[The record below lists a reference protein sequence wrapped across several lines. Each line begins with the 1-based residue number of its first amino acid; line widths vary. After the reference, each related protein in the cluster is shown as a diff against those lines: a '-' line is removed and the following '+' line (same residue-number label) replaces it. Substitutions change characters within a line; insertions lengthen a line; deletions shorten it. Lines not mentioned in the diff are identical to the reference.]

1 MNSTKVVLIPALLFI
16 ILLSCSRK
24 KTNNTEKAN
33 IKKSA
38 VESHISIPAYLDA
51 ALNGNSDKVKEFI
64 AGGLVVDAT
73 DENGSTAM
81 MLAAFNGHTEVVKYL
96 LREGADVNHHD
107 SNDRTALMY
116 ASSGPANETVKLLL
130 EAGAEVNVTDNIEG
144 FTAIMFAA
152 AEGQTEV
159 FKTLIAAGADIYI
172 KDKDGETARDFASN
186 NCHSA
191 ILKLIDNR

>member
-1 MNSTKVVLIPALLFI
+1 MNSTKVILIPVLLI
-16 ILLSCSRK
+16 MILLSCSRE
-24 KTNNTEKAN
+24 KTNNADKDITKE
-33 IKKSA
+33 SA
-38 VESHISIPAYLDA
+38 VESPGSISDYMDA

-64 AGGLVVDAT
+64 AGGLVVDTT

-81 MLAAFNGHTEVVKYL
+81 MLAAYNGQTEVVKYL
-96 LREGADVNHHD
+96 LGIGADVNHRD
-107 SNDRTALMY
+107 SNNRTALMY

-130 EAGAEVNVTDNIEG
+130 EAGAEVNVTGNIEG
-144 FTAIMFAA
+144 FTALMFAA

-159 FKTLIAAGADIYI
+159 FKTLVSAGADINI

-191 ILKLIDNR
+191 IVRFIDNN

>member
-1 MNSTKVVLIPALLFI
+1 MNSTKVILIPVLLFFI
-16 ILLSCSRK
+16 ILSCSRE
-24 KTNNTEKAN
+24 KTNNTDKAN
-33 IKKSA
+33 TKESV
-38 VESHISIPAYLDA
+38 VESSISIPAYMDA
-51 ALNGNSDKVKEFI
+51 ALNGNSDKVKKFI
-64 AGGLVVDAT
+64 AGGLAVDTT

-81 MLAAFNGHTEVVKYL
+81 MLAAHNGHTEIVKYL
-96 LREGADVNHHD
+96 LGKRANVNHQD
-107 SNDRTALMY
+107 SNNRTALMY

-130 EAGAEVNVTDNIEG
+130 EAGAEINVTGNIEG

-159 FKTLIAAGADIYI
+159 FKTLIDAGADIYI

-191 ILKLIDNR
+191 IVKLIDNN

>member
-1 MNSTKVVLIPALLFI
+1 MNLTKILFIPVLLFFI
-16 ILLSCSRK
+16 ILSCSRE
-24 KTNNTEKAN
+24 KTNNTDKAN
-33 IKKSA
+33 IK
-38 VESHISIPAYLDA
+38 ESVTESPVSIPAHMDA

-64 AGGLVVDAT
+64 AGGLVVDTT

-81 MLAAFNGHTEVVKYL
+81 MLAAYNNHTEIVKYL
-96 LREGADVNHHD
+96 LGKGADINHRD
-107 SNDRTALMY
+107 INNRTALMY

-159 FKTLIAAGADIYI
+159 FKTLMDAGADINI
-172 KDKDGETARDFASN
+172 KDKDGETALDFASN

-191 ILKLIDNR
+191 IVRLIDNR

>member
-1 MNSTKVVLIPALLFI
+1 MNSTKVVLIPVLLFM

-24 KTNNTEKAN
+24 KTNNTERAN

-38 VESHISIPAYLDA
+38 IESPISIHAYLDD
-51 ALNGNSDKVKEFI
+51 ALNGNLEKVKEFI
-64 AGGLVVDAT
+64 AGGLIVDAT

-159 FKTLIAAGADIYI
+159 FKTLKAAGADIYI
-172 KDKDGETARDFASN
+172 KDKDGETARDFAN
-186 NCHSA
+186 NNGHSE
-191 ILKLIDNR
+191 IVKLIDNI

>member
-1 MNSTKVVLIPALLFI
+1 MNSIKVILTQTLLFVI
-16 ILLSCSRK
+16 IFSCSRE

-33 IKKSA
+33 TKESV
-38 VESHISIPAYLDA
+38 VESPISLPAYLDA
-51 ALNGNSDKVKEFI
+51 ALNGNSDMVKEFI
-64 AGGLVVDAT
+64 AGGLVVDTT

-81 MLAAFNGHTEVVKYL
+81 MLAAYNNHTEIVKYL
-96 LREGADVNHHD
+96 LGKGADVNHRD
-107 SNDRTALMY
+107 SNNRTALMY

-130 EAGAEVNVTDNIEG
+130 EAGAEVNVTGNIEG
-144 FTAIMFAA
+144 FTALMFAA

-159 FKTLIAAGADIYI
+159 FKTLMEAGADISI

-191 ILKLIDNR
+191 IVRFIDNR

>member
-1 MNSTKVVLIPALLFI
+1 MNSIKVILIPVLLFF
-16 ILLSCSRK
+16 ILLSCSRE
-24 KTNNTEKAN
+24 KTNNTDIAN
-33 IKKSA
+33 TKKS
-38 VESHISIPAYLDA
+38 VIEPPVSIPDYMDA

-64 AGGLVVDAT
+64 AGGLVVDTT

-81 MLAAFNGHTEVVKYL
+81 MLAAYNGQTEVVKYL
-96 LREGADVNHHD
+96 LGIGADVNHRD
-107 SNDRTALMY
+107 SNNRTALMY

-130 EAGAEVNVTDNIEG
+130 EAGAEVNVTGNIEG
-144 FTAIMFAA
+144 FTALMFAA

-159 FKTLIAAGADIYI
+159 FKTLVSAGADINI

-191 ILKLIDNR
+191 ILKFLDNR

>member
-1 MNSTKVVLIPALLFI
+1 MNSIKVILTQTLLFFI
-16 ILLSCSRK
+16 ILSCSRE
-24 KTNNTEKAN
+24 KTNNTDKAN
-33 IKKSA
+33 IKKS
-38 VESHISIPAYLDA
+38 VIESPVSMPAYMDA
-51 ALNGNSDKVKEFI
+51 AFNGDSDKVKEFI
-64 AGGLVVDAT
+64 AGGLVVDTT

-81 MLAAFNGHTEVVKYL
+81 MLAAYNNHTEIVKYL
-96 LREGADVNHHD
+96 LGKGADVNHRD
-107 SNDRTALMY
+107 INNRTALMY

-130 EAGAEVNVTDNIEG
+130 EADAEINATGSLEG

-159 FKTLIAAGADIYI
+159 FKTLMDAGADISI

-191 ILKLIDNR
+191 IVRLIDNR